1 MCARVGAGGGMCTT
15 YVWNVWMPLGPEEG
29 VGSLAVQ
36 SGRLQLYFDFLEELQ
51 ELDY

>member
-1 MCARVGAGGGMCTT
+1 
-15 YVWNVWMPLGPEEG
+15 MPLGPEEG

-36 SGRLQLYFDFLEELQ
+36 SGHSQLYFDFLEELQ